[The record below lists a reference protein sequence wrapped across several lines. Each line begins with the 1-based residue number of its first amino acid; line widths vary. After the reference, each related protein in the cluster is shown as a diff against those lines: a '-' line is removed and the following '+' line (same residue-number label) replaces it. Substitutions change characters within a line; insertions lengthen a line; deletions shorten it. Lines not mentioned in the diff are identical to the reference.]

1 MTDQDLAA
9 IIRDSVKDVADSE
22 RDSNGEMEL
31 PAGERETA
39 PSQEESPA
47 GERET
52 APTQEESS
60 KSTEY
65 NSGFP
70 VQVLKVSPVGSNKVG
85 LVFMVYD
92 SWSLP

>member
-9 IIRDSVKDVADSE
+9 IIRDSVKAVADSE

-39 PSQEESPA
+39 P
-47 GERET
+47 
-52 APTQEESS
+52 TQEES
-60 KSTEY
+60 KSREN

-85 LVFMVYD
+85 FVFIVYD
-92 SWSLP
+92 SCSLP